1 MYTRVGRVLDTQE
14 NSAVPWGWGTCCPL
28 SSLGEQSQCPG
39 QRLQR
44 PGHLRE
50 DLLITQDKRFMV
62 METEQLFLI
71 AVSRQHDAVPVD
83 LHMDF
88 GSFYGSCEVVCYMCN

>member
-1 MYTRVGRVLDTQE
+1 
-14 NSAVPWGWGTCCPL
+14 
-28 SSLGEQSQCPG
+28 
-39 QRLQR
+39 
-44 PGHLRE
+44 
-50 DLLITQDKRFMV
+50 MV